1 VFITADELYVADEK
15 GGVLIPGN
23 CGKPATDGILHLRF
37 LQEFNQ
43 CLQTIILSILL
54 PHLCLPVTPAESSC
68 SASPARRSTVG
79 IP

>member
-1 VFITADELYVADEK
+1 MIHWADEK
-15 GGVLIPGN
+15 GGVLIPDNG
-23 CGKPATDGILHLRF
+23 GKPATDGILLLRF

-43 CLQTIILSILL
+43 RLQTIILSILL
-54 PHLCLPVTPAESSC
+54 PHLCLLVTPAESSC